1 MRTTTRSDDQRLKT
15 MMHETGQQFFYVVKG
30 INVVIIQAD
39 RIPELEGRSLDMVD
53 GRLELR

>member
-1 MRTTTRSDDQRLKT
+1 